1 MVVNTKTL
9 QASLIKQLEEKGARV
24 THFEGLIADYLF
36 YWSQE
41 KKMQADVKKRGLFF
55 DTMSAVGKPITKE
68 NPSVKQAMMYN
79 KQKLS
84 ILKELGLSTDKII
97 KEEDE
102 EL

>member
-1 MVVNTKTL
+1 MAINKKDL
-9 QASLIKQLEEKGARV
+9 QASLTKQLADKGAGV
-24 THFEGLIADYLF
+24 THFEDLIADYIF
-36 YWSQE
+36 YWQQE

-55 DTMSAVGKPITKE
+55 ETMSAVGNPITKE

-97 KEEDE
+97 KEGDDE
-102 EL
+102 L